1 MINFKP
7 MNILKRHAYRMTS
20 VQATFAQRDN
30 RLEQVTLTGYITNN
44 GTIDSVND
52 NPPQQPAYAE
62 ISLTKAQ
69 NFLID
74 TRVLTL
80 RTDPGGTG
88 IQYLLR
94 IYMTPTTP
102 SLYYQN
108 FEWTIFIRLPQT
120 SLKYISIE
128 VFNTKAEAESVD
140 NNFLFQLS
148 NETPDGND
156 IWPGNSAITMQV
168 VNNNYFL
175 KSTSPNLYYG

>member
-1 MINFKP
+1 
-7 MNILKRHAYRMTS
+7 MTS
-20 VQATFAQRDN
+20 VQKRFAQRDN
-30 RLEQVTLTGYITNN
+30 RFEQVTLTGYISNN
-44 GTIDSVND
+44 GTIDSVN
-52 NPPQQPAYAE
+52 NVPPQHPAYAE

-94 IYMTPTTP
+94 IYMTPTKP
-102 SLYYQN
+102 PLHYEN
-108 FEWTIFIRLPQT
+108 FEWTMFVQLPQT
-120 SLKYISIE
+120 SLNYLSIE
-128 VFNTKAEAESVD
+128 VFNTKAEAESLD

-156 IWPGNSAITMQV
+156 IWPGSSAITMQV
-168 VNNNYFL
+168 VNNKYCL